1 MPSLIVIGSNAPERL
16 AVYIVK
22 GDESEVIKTA
32 QSLHQWFTVVSL
44 TAASTQ
50 TPNPWGGTLL
60 KEVAFTHPTD
70 AFTCAIRYASYFYR
84 DLPEHQRDDAMALC
98 VSILDEAVRPK
109 ITVERT
115 TDLPPVENMPLGGD
129 KETS

>member
-22 GDESEVIKTA
+22 GDESEVISKAT
-32 QSLHQWFTVVSL
+32 SLHQWFTVVSL

-98 VSILDEAVRPK
+98 VSILDEAARPK
-109 ITVERT
+109 IAVDRT
-115 TDLPPVENMPLGGD
+115 TDLPPVENLPLG
-129 KETS
+129 EQ